1 MTVIATKIAAAFIAM
16 LDMAEEVETF
26 WTVKE
31 TVPEE
36 PAGLTRVKPPEVK
49 PCTVYSV
56 FLQSK
61 GACSTSGIA
70 PV

>member
-1 MTVIATKIAAAFIAM
+1 M
-16 LDMAEEVETF
+16 LDIAEEEETF

-31 TVPEE
+31 TVAED

-56 FLQSK
+56 LLQSK
-61 GACSTSGIA
+61 GTEFTLGTE